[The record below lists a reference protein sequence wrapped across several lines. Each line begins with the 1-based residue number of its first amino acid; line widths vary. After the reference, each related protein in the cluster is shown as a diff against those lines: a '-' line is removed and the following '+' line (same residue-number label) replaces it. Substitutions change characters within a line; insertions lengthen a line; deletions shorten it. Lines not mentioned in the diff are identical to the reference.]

1 MSSQDAG
8 AIKMSIRPC
17 LLTKETINCQL
28 RHNALIASLHFFGI
42 SVANFSKFSPADLS
56 DPLYQQIAGWVDNNV
71 KEGGLVPGERLP
83 TVRALAQM
91 LGVNR
96 GSVALAY
103 AHLTKIG
110 LLQARVGKGTFVR
123 QHSAIDGDMAEGG
136 VSGEKMWQPRLVEA
150 AVRLGLSK
158 PKSLDAGQGMTWVPE
173 RGEASEEKVRIQM
186 DVPLADHRLS
196 HDIIQGA
203 LRRVADSLPK
213 DALAYGHP
221 QGSYALRREIA
232 ERAHLSGMQVD
243 PRHVLI
249 CNGTQ
254 QALSLAC
261 ALLVQPG
268 DTVMMENP
276 GYQGAVRAFRMC
288 GAKII
293 GIPVDSNGM
302 RVDVLEQML
311 RDCRPKLIYTVPSF
325 QVPTGATLDPDR
337 RAHLYR
343 LAESHQ
349 IPILEDEYA
358 NALYY
363 GDPPPPPVKA
373 LDRAG
378 LVVYIGTF
386 SKTLGASMRLGWI
399 SAHPAMIAALVQV
412 KEVQDI
418 HTSIFSQLVAERLL
432 REGTYDDH
440 LETLRNHYGVRYRAL
455 LVALN
460 KKLGGRLCYHPP
472 GGGFSLWIA
481 VPEGA
486 NATEWLSQAKTRGV
500 NFERGSPYFLDAD
513 NDNYV
518 RLSFSLLSMSSI
530 KPAVDVLASSLDDAI
545 EQGGH
550 QPAKRDLFVP
560 FV

>member
-1 MSSQDAG
+1 MTNKT
-8 AIKMSIRPC
+8 IK
-17 LLTKETINCQL
+17 CQSK
-28 RHNALIASLHFFGI
+28 RGALIANLAFFEI
-42 SVANFSKFSPADLS
+42 SVANLSKFSPADLS
-56 DPLYQQIAGWVDNNV
+56 HPLYQQIADWVDSNV
-71 KEGGLVPGERLP
+71 KEGGLALGERLP

-103 AHLTKIG
+103 AHLTKTG

-123 QHSAIDGDMAEGG
+123 PHSTIGGDMEEAGA
-136 VSGEKMWQPRLVEA
+136 SGEKMWRPRLVEA

-158 PKSLDAGQGMTWVPE
+158 PKSLDNGQGMTWVPE
-173 RGEASEEKVRIQM
+173 RGEASEEKVRLQM
-186 DVPLADHRLS
+186 NVPLADHRLS

-203 LRRVADSLPK
+203 LSRVADSLPK

-221 QGSYALRREIA
+221 QGLYALRREIA
-232 ERAHLSGMQVD
+232 ERAHISGMQVD
-243 PRHVLI
+243 PRHILI

-261 ALLVQPG
+261 ALLVRPG

-293 GIPVDSNGM
+293 GIPVDSGGM

-311 RDCRPKLIYTVPSF
+311 RDCRPKLVYTVPTF

-343 LAESHQ
+343 LAELHQ
-349 IPILEDEYA
+349 IPILEDEYV

-363 GDPPPPPVKA
+363 GDPPPRPVKA

-378 LVVYIGTF
+378 MVVYIGTF

-412 KEVQDI
+412 REVQDI

-440 LETLRNHYGVRYRAL
+440 LESLRNHYGLRHRAL

-460 KKLGGRLCYHPP
+460 KKLNGRLYYHPP
-472 GGGFSLWIA
+472 GGGFSLWAA

-486 NATEWLSQAKTRGV
+486 NATEWLSQAKMQGV
-500 NFERGSPYFLDAD
+500 HFERGSPYFLDTD

-518 RLSFSLLSMSSI
+518 RLSFSLLSMSNI
-530 KPAVDVLASSLDDAI
+530 KPAVDVLTNSLDDSMQ
-545 EQGGH
+545 QGGR
-550 QPAKRDLFVP
+550 QSIKRDLFVP